1 MRIGGENRG
10 DSAVLETTTSLL
22 KKYDVQGPR
31 YTSYPTILYWDK
43 NPTVDSWIESI
54 ARSLDEAERQ
64 ASGAAIYIHVPFC
77 RSLCTYC
84 GCNNRI
90 TRHTEAGRPYVQTIL
105 KEWELY
111 RERLNRS
118 EPIPLSEIHL
128 GGGTPTFLSPAEL
141 EELICGI
148 LKHVRQTPDAEFS
161 IEADPRTTT
170 REQLA
175 TLSRLGFKRLSLGIQ
190 DFDSGVQT
198 IVNRVQ
204 TESQVRVVT
213 EEARAAG
220 FTSINYDLIYGL
232 PLQTIHSV
240 EQTIK
245 AIRRLRP
252 DRIAFY
258 AYAHVPWVK
267 PGQRRFTEL
276 DLPSGDEKRALYER
290 GRAMLEEAGYKEI
303 GMDHFALETD
313 SLWGAYTAGRLHRNF
328 MGYISRLVFPLIG
341 LGVSSIG
348 DSWEMFAQN
357 EKRLETYSERVH
369 AGEIPIFRG
378 HELSREDRVL
388 RRHILNLMTRFMTEW
403 KDGELFVPFLE
414 TVNERLAELK
424 RDRLVKLSARRCEI
438 TEAGRPFLRNA
449 CMAFDARLARKAPT
463 TRLFSRTI

>member
-1 MRIGGENRG
+1 MTEAT
-10 DSAVLETTTSLL
+10 SSLL

-31 YTSYPTILYWDK
+31 YTSYPTTLYWDK

-54 ARSLDEAERQ
+54 ARGLGEAEQ
-64 ASGAAIYIHVPFC
+64 AGSGAAIYIHIPFC

-90 TRHTEAGRPYVQTIL
+90 TRHTEVGRPYVQTVL

-141 EELICGI
+141 EELICGL
-148 LKHVRQTPDAEFS
+148 LKGVRLTPDAEFS

-170 REQLA
+170 LA
-175 TLSRLGFKRLSLGIQ
+175 HLLTLARLGFKRLSLGVQ
-190 DFDSGVQT
+190 DFDPTVQD

-204 TESQVRVVT
+204 TEEQVRIVT
-213 EEARAAG
+213 EEARIAG

-232 PLQTIHSV
+232 PLQTLRSV
-240 EQTIK
+240 EQTVE
-245 AIRRLRP
+245 AVRRLRP

-290 GRAMLEEAGYKEI
+290 GREMLEEAGYREI

-313 SLWGAYTAGRLHRNF
+313 SLWAAYQEGRLHRNF
-328 MGYISRLVFPLIG
+328 MGYISRLVSPLIG

-369 AGEIPIFRG
+369 RGEIPIFRG
-378 HELSREDRVL
+378 HELSHEDRIL
-388 RRHILNLMTRFMTEW
+388 RRHILNLMTHFTTEW
-403 KDGELFVPFLE
+403 KDGEHFVPFLE
-414 TVNERLAELK
+414 TVDERLAELK
-424 RDRLVKLSARRCEI
+424 LDGLVKLSERRCEI

-449 CMAFDARLARKAPT
+449 CMAFDARMVRNAPT
-463 TRLFSRTI
+463 TQLFSRTI